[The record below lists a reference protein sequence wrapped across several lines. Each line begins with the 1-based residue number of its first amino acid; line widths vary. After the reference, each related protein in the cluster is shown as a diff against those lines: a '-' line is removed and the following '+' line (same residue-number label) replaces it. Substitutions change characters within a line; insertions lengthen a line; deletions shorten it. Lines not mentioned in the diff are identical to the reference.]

1 MSDELGPSFK
11 SHRCTL
17 LISAPTD
24 GAVYRCFQSIAR
36 QWKQQLTSE
45 RLLIEGD
52 VQMTSGLTRPNSPA
66 GMAKILSA
74 NLYVIATIQLDFG
87 GLAISYVR
95 SGSAHPQRKS
105 YFDEIRLA
113 HDGFSTLSQ
122 TEIGQLILLL
132 CTCLGVSA
140 ASGSAAFHEFTDG
153 LPIRVR
159 YLQGSEE
166 ARR

>member
-1 MSDELGPSFK
+1 MSDELGLSFR

-36 QWKQQLTSE
+36 QWKQQLTAE

-52 VQMTSGLTRPNSPA
+52 VQMTSGLTRTSSPA

-74 NLYVIATIQLDFG
+74 NLDVIATIQLDFG
-87 GLAISYVR
+87 GLVVSYVR
-95 SGSAHPQRKS
+95 AGAAHPNRKN
-105 YFDEIRLA
+105 YFDEVKLA
-113 HDGFSTLSQ
+113 LDGFSTLSQ

-159 YLQGSEE
+159 YLQGEE
-166 ARR
+166 VRR